1 MVLTL
6 PFFIVIKRGELIV
19 ELGEGVL
26 LVAEEKGPGGKSD
39 YAQLDQCEL
48 DQPLPKRI
56 WAVCYQY
63 PKGHDLSILDI
74 LTAVFYCC
82 KKMVIQ
88 LYCQSVNA
96 SLRIVVLNR
105 PIVLN
110 VLQTW
115 SKKLNSCISSGAI
128 IISQPFNTKTKR
140 TAILHLFRLM
150 VKMDVSSLLGLLITL
165 VLKAPVL
172 LELWLQLLHLH
183 THGSYRLGCY
193 ETKT

>member
-128 IISQPFNTKTKR
+128 IISQPFNTKTKIDGEDGCEFIVGL
-140 TAILHLFRLM
+140 ADNIGLE
-150 VKMDVSSLLGLLITL
+150 SSCASRIVVAAAAPTHSWLLQAW
-165 VLKAPVL
+165 VL
-172 LELWLQLLHLH
+172 
-183 THGSYRLGCY
+183 
-193 ETKT
+193 